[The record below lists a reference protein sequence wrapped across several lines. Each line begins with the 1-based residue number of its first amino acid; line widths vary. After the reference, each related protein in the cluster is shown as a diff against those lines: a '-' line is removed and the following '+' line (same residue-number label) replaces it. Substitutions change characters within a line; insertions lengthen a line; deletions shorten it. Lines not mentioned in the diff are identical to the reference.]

1 MGDLSASQQ
10 TQSLVTMFDELLIQQ
25 EEARK
30 EVHHTGPE
38 YFLKVLE
45 VSALTQA
52 RDSDQRREAGDQ
64 ILRLKRE
71 VERLQSQVSTACLDC
86 YIECVLK

>member
-1 MGDLSASQQ
+1 MGDISASQQ
-10 TQSLVTMFDELLIQQ
+10 TQSLVSMFDELLIQQ

-52 RDSDQRREAGDQ
+52 RDSDQRREAEDQ

-71 VERLQSQVSTACLDC
+71 VERLQSLVSPACLDC
-86 YIECVLK
+86 YTECVLK

>member
-1 MGDLSASQQ
+1 MGDIGASQQ
-10 TQSLVTMFDELLIQQ
+10 TQSLVSMFDELLIQQ
-25 EEARK
+25 EEART

-52 RDSDQRREAGDQ
+52 RDSHQRREAADQ
-64 ILRLKRE
+64 ILCLERE
-71 VERLQSQVSTACLDC
+71 VERLQSQVSPAWLVC
-86 YIECVLK
+86 

>member
-10 TQSLVTMFDELLIQQ
+10 TQSLVSMFDELLIQQ
-25 EEARK
+25 EEART
-30 EVHHTGPE
+30 EVHQTGPE

-45 VSALTQA
+45 VSTLTQA

-86 YIECVLK
+86 